1 MPNTP
6 LIVVR
11 SKSDLRDA
19 IANIHYSGQRVGFVP
34 TMGALHNGHLSLI
47 DLARTKSDFVA
58 ASIFVNP
65 TQFAPEEDFDTYPRD
80 EAADLEKLA
89 SAGCN
94 LVYLP
99 TVEDM
104 YPTGNLTNVRV
115 PGPSDLLDGVYRP
128 HFFYGVTT
136 VVARL
141 FIHVRPDVAVF
152 GEKDF
157 QQLQI
162 IRQMTRDLGFEIE
175 IVGGPTQRDPDG
187 LAQSSRNRYLDDDQ
201 RRTAGAL
208 QAALV
213 RTAARLEAGAAL
225 APTLA
230 EARAFLTAAG
240 FDKVDYISA
249 VDTTTLQD
257 LPDTRSEW
265 PEVTRLLGAAWI
277 GKTRL
282 IDNIPL
288 TDG

>member
-6 LIVVR
+6 LTVVR

-19 IANIHYSGQRVGFVP
+19 ISSIHYSGQRVGFVP

-47 DLARTKSDFVA
+47 DLARTKSDIVA

-65 TQFAPEEDFDTYPRD
+65 TQFAPGEDFDTYPRD
-80 EAADLEKLA
+80 EEADLEKLA

-104 YPTGNLTNVRV
+104 YPTGSLTDVRV

-175 IVGGPTQRDPDG
+175 ILGGPTQRDPDG
-187 LAQSSRNRYLDDDQ
+187 LAQSSRNRYLSAEQ
-201 RRTAGAL
+201 RRIAGAL

-213 RTAARLEAGAAL
+213 RAAARIEAGAAL
-225 APTLA
+225 SPALA
-230 EARAFLTAAG
+230 EARAFLQAAG

-249 VDTTTLQD
+249 VDATTLRD
-257 LPDTRSEW
+257 LPDTRSQW

-288 TDG
+288 TGA